1 MTLAPNNN
9 LFCYPAAQAVEKYG
23 ASVGAGKWLG
33 RHTLN
38 RCNRFCARRSG
49 VLWLSLSS
57 STMIYYDWHYD
68 WLLW

>member
-1 MTLAPNNN
+1 MTVAPNNN

-49 VLWLSLSS
+49 VL
-57 STMIYYDWHYD
+57 
-68 WLLW
+68 